1 MEDGKREGYVDIFVD
16 GACRGNPG
24 PAGLGVVFPI
34 ELHTNCYRYI
44 GEGTNNVAE
53 YNAVIDALLISR
65 NLGLEKL
72 VVHSDSQLVI
82 KQLNAEWAVRNPEL
96 FKLWIRV
103 YEIREYFTNVI
114 FIQEKRKHPIIQKA
128 DKLANMALDRAGK

>member
-1 MEDGKREGYVDIFVD
+1 M
-16 GACRGNPG
+16 
-24 PAGLGVVFPI
+24 
-34 ELHTNCYRYI
+34 
-44 GEGTNNVAE
+44 
-53 YNAVIDALLISR
+53 
-65 NLGLEKL
+65 
-72 VVHSDSQLVI
+72 I